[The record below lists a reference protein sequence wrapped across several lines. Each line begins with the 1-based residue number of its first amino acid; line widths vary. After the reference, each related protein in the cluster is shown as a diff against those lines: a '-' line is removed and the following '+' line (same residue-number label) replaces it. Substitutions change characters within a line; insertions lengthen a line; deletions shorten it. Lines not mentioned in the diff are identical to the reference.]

1 MNGPK
6 EKKMKIIN
14 IKENS
19 PIDGFTELE
28 LEMTNEEMNLLIE
41 TGLNT
46 ILKEQIERIENE
58 NNICPAIPNAE

>member
-1 MNGPK
+1 
-6 EKKMKIIN
+6 MKIIN